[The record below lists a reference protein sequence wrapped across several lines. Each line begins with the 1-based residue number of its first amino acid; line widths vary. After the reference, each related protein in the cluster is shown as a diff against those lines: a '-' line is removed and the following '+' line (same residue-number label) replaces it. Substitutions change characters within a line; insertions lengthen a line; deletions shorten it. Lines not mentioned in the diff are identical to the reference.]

1 MKNYFLGLDIGSV
14 SISIALIDDKG
25 QIIHTK
31 YDFHKGRIKDKLS
44 EFLSEINLNG
54 IRGIGYTSSTP
65 PIIKN
70 GLSVDSRIAYISAA
84 KHFYPEIQSLLIIGA
99 EKYGMAT
106 FDQNGDYRNYKSNSS
121 CAAGTGNFLD
131 QQAERLNLNDIREF
145 SKLAYENKG
154 GFPKIASRCAVF
166 AKTDLIHAQQEG
178 YSLGEICDGLSF
190 GLAKN
195 IVDTVFHD
203 NDASLNIIAAG
214 GVALN
219 KAVIDHIEQLTNQKI
234 TTDKYAHVYA
244 AIGAALCAK
253 DEDPDP
259 NRSIKNLDDIVISI
273 QKEKKYYYPPL
284 KLKWSEYPDFNA
296 HQTYEY
302 HSSRFPSIKAV
313 EVDVY
318 SLELNKNAQKVFL
331 GIDIGSTSTKA
342 VLIDKNKEMLAGF
355 YTRTS
360 GQPLQAIQVIF
371 ECISDFAEKRNTQ
384 IIILGAGTTGSGRK
398 FTGKIVGADIILDE
412 ITAHAKAAFE
422 LNPETDTIIEIG
434 GQDSKFTIMRNGM
447 VTFSVMN
454 NVCAAGTG
462 SFIEE
467 QAKRLGCPLDD
478 YARRAEKV
486 KSPMA
491 SDRCTV
497 FMERDLNHYLMAGYS
512 TDEILATVLHST
524 RENYLT
530 KVASKGYIGNK
541 IYFQGA
547 TAKNKALVAAFEQK
561 LKKPIMVSRYCHLT
575 GALGVALELCNL
587 QKKNSIFRGLD
598 LYKKSIP
605 VRTEVCELCTNH
617 CKLKVAEVEN
627 QYEAY
632 GFLCGRDY
640 QTEKYVKN
648 KSFDFQLIGKRKELY
663 RFKASKNKK
672 QLTIGIPSALHLFE
686 ETLFWQKF
694 FDLLSIKTVT
704 SEKYSKAVKDGKNL
718 SAAEFCAPMAGLHGH
733 VNYLMDKVDFIFL
746 PVYLKESLGT
756 KMNDQYCYYT
766 QFSSSVITTQPNFK
780 PREKF
785 LTPLLKFSQ
794 NELTVRLELHR
805 MLITTGLH
813 DITFN
818 SLSKAYQEAKE
829 FVDLTDKK
837 WKEFY
842 INEIKDQED
851 IHIMLLGRPYTVLSP
866 IMNNNIPEIIE
877 KMGVKTFYMDML
889 PSKNTEISKA
899 RDLIKT
905 LKWKFGSKILEA
917 TERVARTKNCY
928 PVLISSFK
936 CSPDSFVVE
945 YFKEILDTYQKPY
958 LILQLD
964 EHDSTVG
971 YETRIEAGIRA
982 FRNHQARKKPADS
995 VVFQDMIEKV
1005 RPDQFY
1011 SNGSKNK
1018 WNQHINYLVD
1028 EASQILQSHSIDFKL
1043 FSNKIQQL
1051 ETQENYVSNSILKG
1065 SNNLKNKTLLLPSWD
1080 HYIGPLLEAV
1090 LQNSGI
1096 NAFSVDS
1103 THESIQRSLSYNTGQ
1118 CLPLNITVQNAIDY
1132 IQSKQLNPADT
1143 ALWITKSKLS
1153 CNLTMFP
1160 YYMKKLLN
1168 DYGEGMEQTSVY
1180 IGDVSFY
1187 DFSLNTSINAYLAYM
1202 FGGYIRKIACSIRPY
1217 EKHIGSTDKVVNK
1230 ALKIS
1235 YDTFLNGEPKVPLLE
1250 KIINEF
1256 EAIES
1261 VKTDRPKVAI
1271 FGDLYVRDNDLFNQD
1286 LVKIVEENGG
1296 EVITTPYSEYIKI
1309 IVDPHT
1315 ERSLKERNYF
1325 DYVKVKFLSSLI
1337 PLVEDKYKKYL
1348 QPYNGETTLTS
1359 SDLVDE
1365 WLDKFGLNV
1374 LHRGESIENI
1384 LKIYSLINKYPDL
1397 GLFIQTNPSYC
1408 CPSLITEA
1416 MTSRIEEVTGVPVVS
1431 IEYDG
1436 TMGFKNEDVIP
1447 YLKYKKKR
1455 TMFQDS
1461 SN

>member
-1 MKNYFLGLDIGSV
+1 MIKNFLGIDIGSV
-14 SISIALIDDKG
+14 AISAAIVDARG
-25 QIIHTK
+25 RVIHTY
-31 YDFHKGRIKDKLS
+31 YDFHKGQIIRKLN
-44 EFLSEINLNG
+44 EFLEKTDLKQLRAIA
-54 IRGIGYTSSTP
+54 YTSSAP
-65 PIIKN
+65 PIFKT
-70 GLSVDSRIAYISAA
+70 GMSVDTRIAYITTA
-84 KHFYPEIQSLLIIGA
+84 KYFYPKIQSLLIIGA
-99 EKYGMAT
+99 EKFSLAT
-106 FDQNGDYRNYKSNSS
+106 FDKSGNYRNYKSNTS

-131 QQAERLNLNDIREF
+131 QQAERLNLKDITTF
-145 SKLAYENKG
+145 SKIAYENKG
-154 GFPKIASRCAVF
+154 SFPKIASRCAVF

-178 YSLGEICDGLSF
+178 YSLSEICDGLSY

-195 IVDTVFHD
+195 IVDAVFHPSD
-203 NDASLNIIAAG
+203 VHAEIITAG

-219 KAVIDHIEQLTNQKI
+219 KAVIKHIKQLTKFKL
-234 TTDKYAHVYA
+234 TSDRYAHIYG
-244 AIGAALCAK
+244 AIGAALHAK
-253 DEDPDP
+253 ESGYELKPLLNGVEDII
-259 NRSIKNLDDIVISI
+259 SSDIN
-273 QKEKKYYYPPL
+273 EKKFYNPPL
-284 KLKWSEYPDFNA
+284 QLNLSEYPDFDA
-296 HQTYEY
+296 HERYEY
-302 HSSRFPSIKAV
+302 ISASFPSMKGV
-313 EVDVY
+313 EVDAY
-318 SLELNKNAQKVFL
+318 LSDSFRNEIPLYL

-342 VLIDKNKEMLAGF
+342 VLINDNKEVLAGF
-355 YTRTS
+355 YTCTS
-360 GQPLQAIQVIF
+360 GQPLHAVQVIF
-371 ECISDFAEKRNTQ
+371 ECICDFAEKRNTQ
-384 IIILGAGTTGSGRK
+384 LKIRGAGTTGSGRK
-398 FTGKIVGADIILDE
+398 FTGKIIGADIILDE
-412 ITAHAKAAFE
+412 ITAHAKAAYE

-467 QAKRLGCPLDD
+467 QAKRLGCPLEE
-478 YARRAEKV
+478 YALRVENV
-486 KSPMA
+486 NSPMA

-497 FMERDLNHYLMAGYS
+497 FMERDLNHYLMTGYS
-512 TDEILATVLHST
+512 TDEILATVLHAT

-530 KVASKGYIGNK
+530 KVASKGYIGKK

-575 GALGVALELCNL
+575 GALGVAFELIDL
-587 QKKNSIFRGLD
+587 KNNDTIFRGLD

-605 VRTEVCELCTNH
+605 VRTEVCDFCTNH

-648 KSFDFQLIGKRKELY
+648 ISLGFQLIGKRKELY
-663 RFKASKNKK
+663 RFKRSKNSK
-672 QLTIGIPSALHLFE
+672 QLTIGIPSGLHLFE
-686 ETLFWQKF
+686 ENLFWQKF

-718 SAAEFCAPMAGLHGH
+718 SAAEFCAPMAALHGH
-733 VNYLMDKVDFIFL
+733 VNYLMDKVNFIFL
-746 PVYLKESLGT
+746 PVYLKESHGN
-756 KMNDQYCYYT
+756 KMSDQYCYYT
-766 QFSSSVITTQPNFK
+766 QFSSPVITTQPNFK
-780 PREKF
+780 PHEKF

-794 NELTVRLELHR
+794 NELSVRLELHR
-805 MLITTGLH
+805 MLISTGLQ
-813 DITFN
+813 DITFH
-818 SLSKAYQEAKE
+818 SLSQAYQEAREYVESVDKE
-829 FVDLTDKK
+829 
-837 WKEFY
+837 WKNLY
-842 INEIKDQED
+842 VNEIKDQED

-889 PSKNTEISKA
+889 SSNNGGISKA
-899 RDLIKT
+899 KDLIKT

-928 PVLISSFK
+928 PVLITSFK

-945 YFKEILDTYQKPY
+945 YFKEILDAYQKPY

-964 EHDSTVG
+964 EHDSTLG

-982 FRNHQARKKPADS
+982 FRNHQGRKKPVDS
-995 VVFQDMIEKV
+995 VVFHERIKKTQ
-1005 RPDQFY
+1005 PDQFY
-1011 SNGSKNK
+1011 RKGLTNK
-1018 WNQHINYLVD
+1018 WNHHINFLVE

-1043 FSNKIQQL
+1043 FSKKIQQL

-1065 SNNLKNKTLLLPSWD
+1065 SNNLKNKTLLLPLWD

-1103 THESIQRSLSYNTGQ
+1103 TNDSIQRSLSYNTGQ

-1143 ALWITKSKLS
+1143 ALWITKSKLA

-1202 FGGYIRKIACSIRPY
+1202 FGGYIRKIGCSIRPY
-1217 EKHIGSTDKVVNK
+1217 EKNIGSTDQVIRK

-1235 YDTFLNGEPKVPLLE
+1235 YDAFLNGEPKVPLLE
-1250 KIINEF
+1250 RIINDF
-1256 EAIES
+1256 EAIET
-1261 VKTDRPKVAI
+1261 VKADRPKVAI

-1296 EVITTPYSEYIKI
+1296 
-1309 IVDPHT
+1309 
-1315 ERSLKERNYF
+1315 
-1325 DYVKVKFLSSLI
+1325 
-1337 PLVEDKYKKYL
+1337 
-1348 QPYNGETTLTS
+1348 
-1359 SDLVDE
+1359 
-1365 WLDKFGLNV
+1365 
-1374 LHRGESIENI
+1374 
-1384 LKIYSLINKYPDL
+1384 
-1397 GLFIQTNPSYC
+1397 
-1408 CPSLITEA
+1408 
-1416 MTSRIEEVTGVPVVS
+1416 
-1431 IEYDG
+1431 
-1436 TMGFKNEDVIP
+1436 
-1447 YLKYKKKR
+1447 
-1455 TMFQDS
+1455 
-1461 SN
+1461 

>member
-14 SISIALIDDKG
+14 SISIALINDRG
-25 QIIHTK
+25 QIIHTN
-31 YDFHKGRIKDKLS
+31 YDFHRGQIKEKLS
-44 EFLSEINLNG
+44 GFLRDINLNEIKG
-54 IRGIGYTSSTP
+54 LAYTSSTP

-70 GLSVDSRIAYISAA
+70 GLPIDSRIAYISAA

-99 EKYGMAT
+99 EKFGLAT
-106 FDQNGDYRNYKSNSS
+106 FNQNGEYRNYKSNSS

-131 QQAERLNLNDIREF
+131 QQAERLNLNDILEF
-145 SKLAYENKG
+145 SRLAYENKG

-178 YSLGEICDGLSF
+178 YSVGEICDGLSY

-195 IVDTVFHD
+195 IVDTVFHY
-203 NDASLNIIAAG
+203 NDASANIIAAG

-219 KAVIDHIEQLTNQKI
+219 KSVIDHIEKLTRLKI
-234 TTDKYAHVYA
+234 STDSYSHVYA
-244 AIGAALCAK
+244 AIGAALGAK
-253 DEDPDP
+253 DERPDL
-259 NRSIKNLDDIVISI
+259 NRLINSIDDIVVSI
-273 QKEKKYYYPPL
+273 KMEKDYYYPPL
-284 KLKWSEYPDFNA
+284 TLKWSEYPDFDA
-296 HQTYEY
+296 HQRYEY
-302 HSSRFPSIKAV
+302 ISTLFPSIKAV
-313 EVDVY
+313 EVDGY
-318 SLELNKNAQKVFL
+318 SQKLKKNEQKVFL

-342 VLIDKNKEMLAGF
+342 VLIDENKQVLAGF

-360 GQPLQAIQVIF
+360 GQPLQAVQVIF
-371 ECISDFAEKRNTQ
+371 ECISDFAEKRNTHLE
-384 IIILGAGTTGSGRK
+384 ILGAGTTGSGRK
-398 FTGKIVGADIILDE
+398 FIGKIVGADMILDE

-434 GQDSKFTIMRNGM
+434 GQDSKFTIIRNGM
-447 VTFSVMN
+447 VTFSIMN

-467 QAKRLGCPLDD
+467 QAKRLGCPLED
-478 YARRAEKV
+478 YAFRTEKV
-486 KSPMA
+486 KSPIA

-512 TDEILATVLHST
+512 TDEILASVLHST

-541 IYFQGA
+541 ICFQGA

-575 GALGVALELCNL
+575 GALGVAFELFDN
-587 QKKNSIFRGLD
+587 QIKNSDFRGLD
-598 LYKKSIP
+598 LYKNSIP

-617 CKLKVAEVEN
+617 CKLKVAVVEN
-627 QYEAY
+627 HYEAY

-648 KSFDFQLIGKRKELY
+648 QSMEFRLMDKRKELY
-663 RFKASKNKK
+663 KFKASKNMK

-694 FDLLSIKTVT
+694 FDRLSIKTIT

-718 SAAEFCAPMAGLHGH
+718 SAAEFCAPMAALHGH
-733 VNYLMDKVDFIFL
+733 VNYLKDKVDFIFL

-766 QFSSSVITTQPNFK
+766 QFSSSVITTQSAFK
-780 PREKF
+780 PHDKF
-785 LTPLLKFSQ
+785 LTPLMKFSQ

-805 MLITTGLH
+805 MLIKAGLP
-813 DITFN
+813 DISFN
-818 SLSKAYQEAKE
+818 SLSQAYQEARDFTE
-829 FVDLTDKK
+829 SVDKK
-837 WKEFY
+837 WKEIY
-842 INEIKDQED
+842 LNETKDQDD
-851 IHIMLLGRPYTVLSP
+851 IHIILLGRPYTVLSP

-889 PSKNTEISKA
+889 TSKNTDFSKA
-899 RDLIKT
+899 KDLIKT

-917 TERVARTKNCY
+917 TENVAKTENCY

-945 YFKEILDTYQKPY
+945 YFKEILDAYQKPY

-982 FRNHQARKKPADS
+982 FHNHQASKKPTDS
-995 VVFQDMIEKV
+995 VEINGRVQKV

-1011 SNGSKNK
+1011 GNDSKKK
-1018 WNQHINYLVD
+1018 WNHHINYLVE

-1065 SNNLKNKTLLLPSWD
+1065 SNHLKNKTLLLPLWD

-1096 NAFSVDS
+1096 NAFSVNS
-1103 THESIQRSLSYNTGQ
+1103 TNESIQRSLSYNTGQ
-1118 CLPLNITVQNAIDY
+1118 CLPLNITVQNAIDF
-1132 IQSKQLNPADT
+1132 IQSKRLNPAET

-1168 DYGEGMEQTSVY
+1168 DYGEGMEQSTVY

-1217 EKHIGSTDKVVNK
+1217 EKNIGETEEVVNK
-1230 ALKIS
+1230 ALKMS
-1235 YDTFLNGEPKVPLLE
+1235 YDAFLNGVAKVPVLE
-1250 KIINEF
+1250 NIIHEF
-1256 EAIES
+1256 EAIQTE
-1261 VKTDRPKVAI
+1261 KTDRPKVAI

-1286 LVKIVEENGG
+1286 LVKFVEENGG

-1325 DYVKVKFLSSLI
+1325 DYVKVKFLGSLI
-1337 PLVEDKYKKYL
+1337 PLVEDKYNKYL
-1348 QPYNGETTLTS
+1348 KPYKGESTQKS
-1359 SDLVDE
+1359 SEQVDE

-1397 GLFIQTNPSYC
+1397 DLFIQTNPSYC

-1416 MTSRIEEVTGVPVVS
+1416 MTARIEEVTGIPVVS

-1447 YLKYKKKR
+1447 YLKYKRKR
-1455 TMFQDS
+1455 SRFQDS
-1461 SN
+1461 YN